1 MCGEQDYMYIYIY
14 KNIYTYI
21 YKKEEKEREGG
32 IEEKEEDEIIATRF
46 PLSD

>member
-1 MCGEQDYMYIYIY
+1 MCGEQDYIYIYI
-14 KNIYTYI
+14 KIYIHI
-21 YKKEEKEREGG
+21 YKREEKEREGG